1 MIRPALFVLSSLAFA
16 APAAAT
22 VALRVDVA
30 ELASEAVFVVHAEV
44 VDRYV
49 VQERGAHGEIYT
61 RAVLQVRRYLKG
73 EGPERVVVQQL
84 GGRLGELELRVTGNA
99 RLEPGDE
106 VVAFL
111 DVDPERQLAFVVG
124 LAQGVFQV
132 RRGVGEVTVWRELGG
147 LAFYS
152 AGAVAYATD
161 PQAPSLRSLDEA
173 VGRAAPVAPSGG
185 EEVSR

>member
-1 MIRPALFVLSSLAFA
+1 MFRTVFLVFFSFALA

-30 ELASEAVFVVHAEV
+30 ELTGEAVFVVHAEV

-49 VQERGAHGEIYT
+49 VPERGQNGEIYT
-61 RAVLQVRRYLKG
+61 RTVLNVHRYLKG

-84 GGRLGELELRVTGNA
+84 GGRIGDLELRVTGNA
-99 RLEPGDE
+99 QLEPGDE

-111 DVDPERQLAFVVG
+111 DVDPARQLAFVVG
-124 LAQGVFQV
+124 LSQGVFQV
-132 RRGVGEVTVWRELGG
+132 RRGVHEVTVWRDLGG

-152 AGAVAYATD
+152 AGAVAYATEME
-161 PQAPSLRSLDEA
+161 APSLRVLTDA
-173 VGRAAPVAPSGG
+173 VARAALLAPAGG
-185 EEVSR
+185 SEVSR